1 LREARGLQEFQ
12 ERMMKVWSVRAAV
25 SALALMVATAANAA
39 PERSDRILSAQV
51 RLSTSLIERLQTRP
65 GETAIV
71 SPAGVAAAMALL
83 DIGTEDKFRLTA
95 QRVLGFDNKVDA
107 ATDFANLRQ
116 EMALLNR
123 AGSDGATFTFA
134 NAAIFDPNLRLVPD
148 LLGHM
153 RATGAEVSQKAL
165 SDPSTVKGI
174 NDWVA
179 ARTRNRIPSI
189 IDNGSSDANL
199 VILNAL
205 YFKSDWATAFD
216 KSQTRPAAFQ
226 ELDGKLS
233 DVAMMHGKVSMP
245 FRSNQQFAAVDL
257 RYKASRFSL
266 VIATSRNKPASMQDF
281 AGISHWLTGENF
293 TVTEVDLRMPRFTL
307 RRGAELLPALD
318 AAGLKQVR
326 LSPTAFSQLSPDPIA
341 ISSVIQ
347 KVFLAVNE
355 QGTEAAAATAL
366 TTRTATIKVR
376 LNEDRLVV
384 DKPFIFA
391 LRDKI
396 SGLVLVSGYVGSI
409 PAEATQ

>member
-1 LREARGLQEFQ
+1 
-12 ERMMKVWSVRAAV
+12 MKVWSVRAGM

-39 PERSDRILSAQV
+39 PELSARILSAQI
-51 RLSTSLIERLQTRP
+51 RLSTSLVERLQTRP

-83 DIGTEDKFRLTA
+83 DIGTDDKFRLTA
-95 QRVLGFDNKVDA
+95 RRVLGFDDKVDA
-107 ATDFANLRQ
+107 TADFTNLRQ
-116 EMALLNR
+116 EIALLDR
-123 AGSDGATFTFA
+123 AGTDGATFTFA
-134 NAAIFDPNLRLVPD
+134 NAAVFDPKLRLVPD

-179 ARTRNRIPSI
+179 AKSRNRIPSI
-189 IDNGSSDANL
+189 IDNGATDANL

-205 YFKSDWATAFD
+205 YFKSDWTTAFD
-216 KSQTRPAAFQ
+216 KSRTRPAVFH
-226 ELDGKLS
+226 ELDGAHS
-233 DVAMMHGKVSMP
+233 DVAMMHGKVSLP
-245 FRSNQQFAAVDL
+245 FRSNAQFAAVDL

-281 AGISHWLTGENF
+281 AGISHWLTGDDF
-293 TVTEVDLRMPRFTL
+293 TETEVDLRMPRFTL
-307 RRGAELLPALD
+307 KRGTELLPALD

-326 LSPTAFSQLSPDPIA
+326 FSPTAFSQLSPDRIDM
-341 ISSVIQ
+341 SSVVQ

-355 QGTEAAAATAL
+355 KGTEAAAATAI
-366 TTRTATIKVR
+366 TTRTAMIRMK

-409 PAEATQ
+409 SAEATQ

>member
-1 LREARGLQEFQ
+1 
-12 ERMMKVWSVRAAV
+12 MKAWSVRAAV
-25 SALALMVATAANAA
+25 SALALLAATAAHAGTDL
-39 PERSDRILSAQV
+39 SDRILVAQV
-51 RLSTSLIERLQTRP
+51 KLSTSLVERLQTRP

-83 DIGTEDKFRLTA
+83 DVGTDDKFRATSH
-95 QRVLGFDNKVDA
+95 RVLGFDNSVPA
-107 ATDFANLRQ
+107 VTDFTNLRQ
-116 EMALLNR
+116 EIAMLDR

-134 NAAIFDPNLRLVPD
+134 NAAVFDPKLRLVPD
-148 LLGHM
+148 VLGYM
-153 RATGAEVSQKAL
+153 RATGAEVSQQAL
-165 SDPSTVKGI
+165 SEPSTIKGI

-179 ARTRNRIPSI
+179 AKTRNRIPSI
-189 IDNGSSDANL
+189 IDNGASDANL

-216 KSQTRPAAFQ
+216 KSQTRPAPFQ
-226 ELDGKLS
+226 ELDGRMS
-233 DVAMMHGKVSMP
+233 SVSMMHGRVSVP
-245 FRSNQQFAAVDL
+245 FRSNAQFAAVDL

-266 VIATSRNKPASMQDF
+266 VIATSRNKPASMQEF
-281 AGISHWLTGENF
+281 ASISNWLTGENF
-293 TVTEVDLRMPRFTL
+293 TDTDVDLRMPRFTL
-307 RRGAELLPALD
+307 KRGAELLPALD

-326 LSPTAFSQLSPDPIA
+326 FSPTAFSQLSPDRIDM
-341 ISSVIQ
+341 SSVVQ

-366 TTRTATIKVR
+366 TTRTAMIRMR
-376 LNEDRLVV
+376 LNEDRLTV

-396 SGLVLVSGYVGSI
+396 SGLVLVSGYVGNI

>member
-1 LREARGLQEFQ
+1 
-12 ERMMKVWSVRAAV
+12 
-25 SALALMVATAANAA
+25 
-39 PERSDRILSAQV
+39 
-51 RLSTSLIERLQTRP
+51 
-65 GETAIV
+65 
-71 SPAGVAAAMALL
+71 
-83 DIGTEDKFRLTA
+83 
-95 QRVLGFDNKVDA
+95 VLGFDGAQNA
-107 ATDFANLRQ
+107 AADFASLRQ
-116 EMALLNR
+116 EIALLDR

-134 NAAIFDPNLRLVPD
+134 NAAVFDPKLRLVPD

-165 SDPSTVKGI
+165 SEPSTVKGI

-179 ARTRNRIPSI
+179 VKTRNRIPSI
-189 IDNGSSDANL
+189 IDNGATDANL

-216 KSQTRPAAFQ
+216 RSQTRPAAFQ

-233 DVAMMHGKVSMP
+233 DVAMMHGKVSVP

-281 AGISHWLTGENF
+281 ASISHWLTGENF
-293 TVTEVDLRMPRFTL
+293 TETDVDLRMPRFTL
-307 RRGAELLPALD
+307 RRGSELLPALD
-318 AAGLKQVR
+318 AAGLRQVR
-326 LSPTAFSQLSPDPIA
+326 FSPTAFSQLSPDRIDM
-341 ISSVIQ
+341 SSVVQ

-366 TTRTATIKVR
+366 TTRTAMIRMK

-396 SGLVLVSGYVGSI
+396 SGLVLMSGYVGNI

>member
-1 LREARGLQEFQ
+1 
-12 ERMMKVWSVRAAV
+12 MKAWSIRAAA
-25 SALALMVATAANAA
+25 SALALVVATAAHAGT
-39 PERSDRILSAQV
+39 ELSDRILSAQV
-51 RLSTSLIERLQTRP
+51 KLSTSLIERLQTRP
-65 GETAIV
+65 GETAVV

-83 DIGTEDKFRLTA
+83 DVGTDANFRATSH
-95 QRVLGFDNKVDA
+95 RVLGFGGATDA
-107 ATDFANLRQ
+107 AADFASLRQ
-116 EMALLNR
+116 EIALLDR

-134 NAAIFDPNLRLVPD
+134 NAAVFDPKLRLVPD

-165 SDPSTVKGI
+165 SEPSTVKGI

-179 ARTRNRIPSI
+179 AKTRNRIPSI
-189 IDNGSSDANL
+189 IDNGATDANL

-205 YFKSDWATAFD
+205 YFKSDWATAFN
-216 KSQTRPAAFQ
+216 KSQTRPASFQ

-281 AGISHWLTGENF
+281 ASISHWLTGENF
-293 TVTEVDLRMPRFTL
+293 TETDVDLRMPRFTL
-307 RRGAELLPALD
+307 RRSSELLPALD
-318 AAGLKQVR
+318 AAGLRQVR
-326 LSPTAFSQLSPDPIA
+326 FSPTAFSQLSPDRIDM
-341 ISSVIQ
+341 SSVVQ

-366 TTRTATIKVR
+366 TTRTAMIRMK

-396 SGLVLVSGYVGSI
+396 SGLVLMSGYVGNI